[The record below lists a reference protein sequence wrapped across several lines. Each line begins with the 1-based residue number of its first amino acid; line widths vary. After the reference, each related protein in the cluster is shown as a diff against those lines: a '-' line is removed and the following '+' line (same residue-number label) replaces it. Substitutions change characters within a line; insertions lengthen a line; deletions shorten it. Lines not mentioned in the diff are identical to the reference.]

1 LEEEKIIIGSINSLI
16 GSILLWIIGLF
27 ILYVVIS
34 TAVKEGIN
42 RSLVGQYLEKKY
54 GMNENKKSFLDND
67 LDKD

>member
-1 LEEEKIIIGSINSLI
+1 MEEREVTLGSINSLI

-27 ILYVVIS
+27 ILYIVIS

-42 RSLVGQYLEKKY
+42 RSLVGQHLEKKY
-54 GMNENKKSFLDND
+54 GIGENKKSFLDND

>member
-1 LEEEKIIIGSINSLI
+1 MGSINSLI